1 MDEKMLKA
9 GGDVKRRELNKQF
22 EDLSL
27 DQYDRTKMNEEEEY
41 KAVKGDKNQAER
53 LLAAKKRGY

>member
-9 GGDVKRRELNKQF
+9 GGDVKRRELIKQF
-22 EDLSL
+22 EELSL
-27 DQYDRTKMNEEEEY
+27 SPDIDRTKMSEEEEY

-53 LLAAKKRGY
+53 LLA

>member
-9 GGDVKRRELNKQF
+9 GGDVKRRELIKQF